1 VATENQ
7 GNDLVVQ
14 IGGDVS
20 GFEAAAD
27 SAVKHLDA
35 LEKKVVAGT
44 QEIDKRTEALAR
56 ADAKYTEQLK
66 RRYDP
71 VYAAQ
76 QRYIKELENIR
87 RAEQLGALNA
97 EQTEAALQRAF
108 AQRTAAIQRMVAAN
122 STLEASNAAVAR
134 SSRGMGASI
143 QNAAFQFGDFAVQV
157 ASGSGVIRPLIQQGT
172 QLVSAFG
179 PWGAVIGAVGAA
191 AGALAVQFLDAEDAT
206 GKWDETQKNFNA
218 TLEKTNSLLLSQI
231 GSATARQRQLVSQT
245 QGDLQKSIQENTDF
259 IVSAEQEAERLRV
272 RFSGTPGTDKFA
284 REAARTIADLE
295 EKIAQARA
303 NIERAVNDFAAL
315 ENAGAAGRGLDDA
328 AAAAAQQDKDRLA
341 AQKRGAEVVKYLQD
355 KQARAADELARKE
368 EQRIK
373 RIQQG
378 DNEAAAQQDRDR
390 MAAMKRGEEIIK
402 QDDERAR
409 KFENY
414 LTGLEKQNQLL
425 GVSAE
430 QRRLENALIEAQE
443 RKGAAL
449 TEAERRRVEAA
460 QQVGEAYRR
469 QQQVAEELE
478 RSFERAFD
486 RIGSAIT
493 TMFVE
498 GKASALDFRNVALA
512 VVGEIAQEFIKL
524 ATINPLKNALFGT
537 NSPTL
542 GSGGGL
548 FSGLG
553 NLFGGGGGGFGTGS
567 GFGNMDYGLFFHG
580 GGIVGADRVRMSPVA
595 NDTFTR
601 APRFHSGLMPDE
613 FPAILQKGEGVFTPA
628 QMKALGGSKIEIID
642 QRGMNAPPIEQEVMT
657 AGRVRLLI
665 REAAP
670 SIVKASVSEME
681 NRQRRGTRA

>member
-20 GFEAAAD
+20 GFETAAN

-76 QRYIKELENIR
+76 KRYIAELENIR

-122 STLEASNAAVAR
+122 STLEASNAAVGR
-134 SSRGMGASI
+134 SSRAMGAQI

-172 QLVSAFG
+172 QFVSAFG

-341 AQKRGAEVVKYLQD
+341 AQKRGAEAVKDLQD

-390 MAAMKRGEEIIK
+390 MAAMKRGDEIVR
-402 QDDERAR
+402 QDNERNK
-409 KFENY
+409 KFEQY
-414 LTGLEKQNQLL
+414 LTGLERENELL
-425 GVSAE
+425 GLSAD
-430 QRRLENALIEAQE
+430 QRRLQTALMDAQE
-443 RKGAAL
+443 KKGAAL
-449 TEAERRRVEAA
+449 TEGERRRVEQA
-460 QQVGEAYRR
+460 QAVGEAYR
-469 QQQVAEELE
+469 QQQALADELE

-486 RIGSAIT
+486 RIGTAIT

-498 GKASALDFRNVALA
+498 GKASALDFKNVALA
-512 VVGEIAQEFIKL
+512 VVNEIAQEFIKL
-524 ATINPLKNALFGT
+524 AAINPLKNALFPSAPK
-537 NSPTL
+537 SPTL
-542 GSGGGL
+542 GSFDLFGL
-548 FSGLG
+548 L
-553 NLFGGGGGGFGTGS
+553 GGGGNTGFGTGS
-567 GFGNMDYGLFFHG
+567 AFGNMDYGMFFHTG
-580 GGIVGADRVRMSPVA
+580 GVVGSDRVRMSPVA
-595 NDTFTR
+595 NDTFVN

-657 AGRVRLLI
+657 DGRVRLLI

>member
-1 VATENQ
+1 
-7 GNDLVVQ
+7 
-14 IGGDVS
+14 
-20 GFEAAAD
+20 
-27 SAVKHLDA
+27 
-35 LEKKVVAGT
+35 
-44 QEIDKRTEALAR
+44 
-56 ADAKYTEQLK
+56 
-66 RRYDP
+66 
-71 VYAAQ
+71 
-76 QRYIKELENIR
+76 
-87 RAEQLGALNA
+87 
-97 EQTEAALQRAF
+97 
-108 AQRTAAIQRMVAAN
+108 
-122 STLEASNAAVAR
+122 
-134 SSRGMGASI
+134 
-143 QNAAFQFGDFAVQV
+143 
-157 ASGSGVIRPLIQQGT
+157 
-172 QLVSAFG
+172 
-179 PWGAVIGAVGAA
+179 VIGAVGAA

-567 GFGNMDYGLFFHG
+567 GFGNMDYGMFFHG

-595 NDTFTR
+595 NDTFSS

-657 AGRVRLLI
+657 DGRVRLLI

-681 NRQRRGTRA
+681 NRQRRGQRA

>member
-1 VATENQ
+1 MATENQ

-27 SAVKHLDA
+27 SAVKHLDD
-35 LEKKVVAGT
+35 LEKKVEGTT
-44 QEIDKRTEALAR
+44 QEIDKKTAALAK

-66 RRYDP
+66 TRYDP

-76 QRYIKELENIR
+76 KRYVAELENIR

-97 EQTEAALQRAF
+97 EQTEAAMQRAF
-108 AQRTAAIQRMVAAN
+108 AQRTAAVQRVIGAN
-122 STLEASNAAVAR
+122 QALITSNAQAAASGR
-134 SSRGMGASI
+134 AFGASM
-143 QNAAFQFGDFAVQV
+143 QNAAFQVGDFFVQV
-157 ASGSGVIRPLIQQGT
+157 ASGSGVLRPLIQQGS
-172 QLVSAFG
+172 QFASIFG
-179 PWGAVIGAVGAA
+179 PWGAILGAAGAA
-191 AGALAVQFLDAEDAT
+191 AGALATAFLSLEDGTKDAEKAQQDYNRALEQYADIT
-206 GKWDETQKNFNA
+206 MSAEDIAKRRKA
-218 TLEKTNSLLLSQI
+218 TLIEETRETLIAAAAVKEKTAAELEADRAYVSRLRGSRRTNVGDQELGALEGQLGIEQSVAEIQAAEDRTKVNLLLLKRDLDRYFADSDAGLKQQ
-231 GSATARQRQLVSQT
+231 TAGIEART
-245 QGDLQKSIQENTDF
+245 
-259 IVSAEQEAERLRV
+259 EAERDGIQATAQAQKEADDARMKAAKAAADDLNRWLDGQQEALKAQGEAIKLATESERV
-272 RFSGTPGTDKFA
+272 EAEKADKF
-284 REAARTIADLE
+284 EA
-295 EKIAQARA
+295 
-303 NIERAVNDFAAL
+303 
-315 ENAGAAGRGLDDA
+315 
-328 AAAAAQQDKDRLA
+328 
-341 AQKRGAEVVKYLQD
+341 YLQSVE
-355 KQARAADELARKE
+355 RE
-368 EQRIK
+368 
-373 RIQQG
+373 
-378 DNEAAAQQDRDR
+378 NE
-390 MAAMKRGEEIIK
+390 
-402 QDDERAR
+402 
-409 KFENY
+409 
-414 LTGLEKQNQLL
+414 LL
-425 GVSAE
+425 GLSAD
-430 QRRLENALIEAQE
+430 QRRLQLALIEAQQ
-443 RKGAAL
+443 RKGEAL
-449 TEAERRRVEAA
+449 TDAERRRVEAA

-567 GFGNMDYGLFFHG
+567 GFGNMDYGMFFHG

-595 NDTFTR
+595 NDTFSS

-657 AGRVRLLI
+657 DGRVRLLI

-681 NRQRRGTRA
+681 NRQRRGQRA

>member
-1 VATENQ
+1 VANENQ

-14 IGGDVS
+14 IGGDPS

-108 AQRTAAIQRMVAAN
+108 AQRTAAIQRVVAAN

-206 GKWDETQKNFNA
+206 GKWDETQKNFNV

-341 AQKRGAEVVKYLQD
+341 AQKRGAEVVKDLQD
-355 KQARAADELARKE
+355 KQTRAADELARKE

-443 RKGAAL
+443 RKGEAL